1 MAVQNV
7 SLPITGE
14 NLKNKLN
21 EIIAEFAS
29 TVEEFGG
36 DGRIKFDTVNKHFHF
51 EVKQPD
57 GSWLTKAEIGAS
69 LIIDTV
75 KFEESTEKPTVK
87 PNEVGLF
94 SKLVTV
100 PDSYGSSTTH
110 QALRPFMILNNGAEV
125 PLVGVWQN
133 ELRIPMDNGSNE
145 YAAFKSE
152 ITPAKIVGY
161 INQQLGNQN
170 WQSGGGTSSPD
181 TAAQIRDKLTSLQG
195 DDRLSIFAIKDNIYE
210 EDELSIIADFQITS
224 SNYLDYR
231 FRSLLM
237 EKAGTS
243 DQEITLP
250 SIADSKG
257 AARFRIINNRGDG
270 LKVNVVPFGGDRLAG
285 NNMISLDNGDSLFVE
300 KPQRGRRWIVLSRS
314 RDNIIMDGG
323 SANG

>member
-75 KFEESTEKPTVK
+75 KFIESSEIPTVK
-87 PNEVGLF
+87 TGELGLY
-94 SKLVTV
+94 SKMVDV
-100 PDSYGSSTTH
+100 PDFYMSTSTH
-110 QALRPFMILNNGAEV
+110 KALRPFFILHSGVEV
-125 PLVGVWQN
+125 PAVAVWEN
-133 ELRIPMDNGSNE
+133 ELRIPQDDGSNE

-161 INQQLGNQN
+161 IDQQLGSQD

-181 TAAQIRDKLTSLQG
+181 TASQIRDKLTSLKG

-224 SNYLDYR
+224 ANYLDYR

-243 DQEITLP
+243 DQVITLP

-257 AARFRIINNRGDG
+257 AARFRIINTRGDG

-314 RDNIIMDGG
+314 RDNIVMDGG
-323 SANG
+323 NANG